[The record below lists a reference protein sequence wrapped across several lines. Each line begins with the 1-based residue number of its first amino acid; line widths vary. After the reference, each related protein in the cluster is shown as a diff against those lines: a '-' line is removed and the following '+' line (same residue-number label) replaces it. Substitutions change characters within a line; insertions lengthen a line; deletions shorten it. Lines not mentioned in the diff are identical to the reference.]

1 MSEKNY
7 HELQLPP
14 LSELF
19 AVKVTS
25 ATGTPTKV
33 LGVIKCP
40 VTLGNEQYTHT
51 FMVCRNI
58 RRSMIL
64 GIDFLRKYRIGTNWT
79 EQGQFQIHTPSMET
93 IEAIKVYHKGP
104 TVKITKKMKIP
115 ARTLVVLE
123 GRTKLKR
130 YHQHKF
136 YEMSPDP
143 TIEKEYPHLIVYP
156 ILHQANICGNIK
168 VPICIINFGDED
180 AHLYSDKKIGTLQEE
195 KLKPKDL
202 QTNTSYKSICEVD
215 EEEEA
220 GFFSELAYEDK
231 ITEGKVITSPADIQP
246 RAKPKLKDADI
257 TRNGDRGLKTYMKN
271 IEKYFQKILWILGK
285 LQSYRW
291 RLILETTHQLV
302 RDLTVW
308 P

>member
-1 MSEKNY
+1 MPEKYLPNKTEKEYIEEVVIGKEEKALILAKIQKKKKCKALIDTGASRSCMSEKNY

-14 LSELF
+14 FSELF

-25 ATGTPTKV
+25 ATGTPIEV
-33 LGVIKCP
+33 LGVVKCP
-40 VTLGNEQYTHT
+40 VILGYGQYTHT

-79 EQGQFQIHTPSMET
+79 EEGQLQINTPSMET

-130 YHQHKF
+130 YHQHES

-143 TIEKEYPHLIVYP
+143 TIEKE
-156 ILHQANICGNIK
+156 
-168 VPICIINFGDED
+168 
-180 AHLYSDKKIGTLQEE
+180 
-195 KLKPKDL
+195 
-202 QTNTSYKSICEVD
+202 
-215 EEEEA
+215 
-220 GFFSELAYEDK
+220 
-231 ITEGKVITSPADIQP
+231 
-246 RAKPKLKDADI
+246 
-257 TRNGDRGLKTYMKN
+257 
-271 IEKYFQKILWILGK
+271 
-285 LQSYRW
+285 
-291 RLILETTHQLV
+291 
-302 RDLTVW
+302 
-308 P
+308 

>member
-1 MSEKNY
+1 MPEKYLSNKTGKEYIEEVVIGKEEKALILAKIQKKKCKALIDTGASRSCMSEKNY

-25 ATGTPTKV
+25 ATGTPIEV
-33 LGVIKCP
+33 LGVVKCP
-40 VTLGNEQYTHT
+40 VILGNEQYTHT

-79 EQGQFQIHTPSMET
+79 EEGQFQINTPSMET

-143 TIEKEYPHLIVYP
+143 TIEKEYPHLIMYP
-156 ILHQANICGNIK
+156 ILHQANMCGNMK
-168 VPICIINFGDED
+168 VPVCIINFGDED
-180 AHLYSDKKIGTLQEE
+180 AHLFPDKKIGTLQEE

-202 QTNTSYKSICEVD
+202 QTDTSYESICEVD
-215 EEEEA
+215 EGGRQA
-220 GFFSELAYEDK
+220 SLVNLHMK
-231 ITEGKVITSPADIQP
+231 IKS
-246 RAKPKLKDADI
+246 LKERSLLPLLI
-257 TRNGDRGLKTYMKN
+257 YNPEQN
-271 IEKYFQKILWILGK
+271 
-285 LQSYRW
+285 QS
-291 RLILETTHQLV
+291 
-302 RDLTVW
+302 
-308 P
+308 

>member
-1 MSEKNY
+1 MPEKYLPNKTGKDCIEEVVIGKEEKALIPAKIQQKKCKALIDTGASRSCMSEKYY

-25 ATGTPTKV
+25 ATGTPIKV

-79 EQGQFQIHTPSMET
+79 EKGQFQIHTPSMET

-143 TIEKEYPHLIVYP
+143 TIEKEYPHLIMYP
-156 ILHQANICGNIK
+156 ILH
-168 VPICIINFGDED
+168 
-180 AHLYSDKKIGTLQEE
+180 
-195 KLKPKDL
+195 
-202 QTNTSYKSICEVD
+202 
-215 EEEEA
+215 
-220 GFFSELAYEDK
+220 
-231 ITEGKVITSPADIQP
+231 
-246 RAKPKLKDADI
+246 
-257 TRNGDRGLKTYMKN
+257 
-271 IEKYFQKILWILGK
+271 
-285 LQSYRW
+285 
-291 RLILETTHQLV
+291 
-302 RDLTVW
+302 
-308 P
+308 